1 MKVLI
6 NTLKVDI
13 DFGIQNSLRLLKNFH
28 AAAPGQELWVARNI
42 SHQTIHTVCGL
53 AN

>member
-1 MKVLI
+1 MEILI

-13 DFGIQNSLRLLKNFH
+13 DFGIQNSLGLFKNFH
-28 AAAPGQELWVARNI
+28 SATPGQELWVAGNI
-42 SHQTIHTVCGL
+42 SYQTIHTVRGL